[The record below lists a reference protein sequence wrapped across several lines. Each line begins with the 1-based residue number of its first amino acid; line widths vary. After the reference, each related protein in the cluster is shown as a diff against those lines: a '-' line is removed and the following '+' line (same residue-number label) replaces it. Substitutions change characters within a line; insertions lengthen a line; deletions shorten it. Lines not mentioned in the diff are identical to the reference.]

1 MAVNA
6 VRRQHDRHACRV
18 VMCAAL
24 IITASGCSTTVP
36 GTARPESMSRSVSV
50 TGVSDPALD
59 RPLPAALLLPPEEFP
74 ASYQAVTLP
83 PSAVAQA
90 APDLAG
96 IPVGARVEPPGC
108 LPLPQNYGPEGTA
121 MAVGTSEDGGATIS
135 VEVVVPAPE
144 LPELRNHLGECGEVD
159 ATHRGV
165 TSTVDTVAAPEPL
178 PPMGGVRTLAYTRTV
193 TSGQPG
199 HELTQSMETFGAQL
213 GDARILVTY
222 MTFDDREVDRDALD
236 IAFHNAV
243 VYAFGG

>member
-6 VRRQHDRHACRV
+6 VRRRHKWHMGRV

-24 IITASGCSTTVP
+24 IVTASGCSTTVA
-36 GTARPESMSRSVSV
+36 GTATPESASNAISV
-50 TGVSDPALD
+50 TGMSDPTLD
-59 RPLPAALLLPPEEFP
+59 RPLPAALLLPPERFHV
-74 ASYQAVTLP
+74 SYQAVTLP

-96 IPVGARVEPPGC
+96 IPIGAKVEPPGC

-121 MAVGTSEDGGATIS
+121 MAVGTSADGGATIS

-144 LPELRNHLGECGEVD
+144 LPELRKHLGECGEVD
-159 ATHRGV
+159 VTHRGV
-165 TSTVDTVAAPEPL
+165 TSTVTTVAAPNPL
-178 PPMGGVRTLAYTRTV
+178 PPIGGVRTLAYTRTV

-199 HELTQSMETFGAQL
+199 HELIQSMETRGAQL

-222 MTFDDREVDRDALD
+222 MTFDDRDVDRDALD
-236 IAFHNAV
+236 IAFHDAV